1 MPRPTPLSSA
11 VLSFVLLA
19 AACSSGSDSK
29 APTQPTGPAALVG
42 TWQLRTVNE
51 SAVPAVAAAGVVG
64 EASYLLTISKGNL
77 TFKDDGTVSSS
88 MQEILTVDPG
98 GSNTI
103 TFSGDGDYTRDGDVI
118 TLITNTC
125 TPECE
130 PGLTSVININ
140 TAGTELNS
148 NLVTT
153 NPLNGREITLE
164 LIYTK

>member
-1 MPRPTPLSSA
+1 MLRPIPLSSA
-11 VLSFVLLA
+11 VLPLVLLI

-29 APTQPTGPAALVG
+29 NPTQPSGPAALVG
-42 TWQLRTVNE
+42 NWLLRTVNE

-64 EASYLLTISKGNL
+64 DASYLLTISEGSL
-77 TFKDDGTVSSS
+77 TFRDDGTASSS

-103 TFSGDGDYTRDGDVI
+103 SFSGEGDYTRDGNVI

-130 PGLTSVININ
+130 PGLTTVINLN
-140 TAGTELNS
+140 TAGTELNY
-148 NLVTT
+148 NLQTT
-153 NPLNGREITLE
+153 NPLNGNEIALE